1 MVSIITLLALAEI
14 LGLVTIFAILELSL
28 NVSILANYLMLLLY
42 GFRIIIPAAF
52 TDSKT
57 DQIILRLFEIQHIV
71 RRLQDCTLK
80 FDEFLTLHENI
91 TQ

>member
-1 MVSIITLLALAEI
+1 LALAEL
-14 LGLVTIFAILELSL
+14 LGFVTIFAKLELSL

-57 DQIILRLFEIQHIV
+57 DQIILRLFEI
-71 RRLQDCTLK
+71 
-80 FDEFLTLHENI
+80 
-91 TQ
+91 

>member
-1 MVSIITLLALAEI
+1 MVSIITLLALAEL
-14 LGLVTIFAILELSL
+14 LGFVTIFAILELSL

-57 DQIILRLFEIQHIV
+57 DQIILSLFEIQHIV

-80 FDEFLTLHENI
+80 LDKFLTLHENI